1 MVCTCVCVHLHVSGA
16 VCNALLGKLLLWDK
30 TDSQSLI
37 LLHAAARQARILRRH
52 RRLIQIKR
60 QQNKYLPTCVCMR
73 PQNQLMSR
81 LSGGSMETHGQS
93 VVEWCLNKAMVEWCL
108 NKAMWAVRPAGA
120 CVIRDWQHH
129 LLDHPEQDKL
139 NTDCQAQV
147 HVQSVTGSITSL
159 IILSRPKSAHTH
171 LLDHSDYGTL
181 STHSPP

>member
-1 MVCTCVCVHLHVSGA
+1 MYMCLRASTCIWCCLQCTPWQA
-16 VCNALLGKLLLWDK
+16 APLGQDRQSV
-30 TDSQSLI
+30 TDPVARSCPPSQNSS
-37 LLHAAARQARILRRH
+37 Q
-52 RRLIQIKR
+52 
-60 QQNKYLPTCVCMR
+60 TCVCMR
-73 PQNQLMSR
+73 LQNQLMSR

-171 LLDHSDYGTL
+171 LLDHPD
-181 STHSPP
+181 